1 MTRQTVTAPN
11 APSAGP
17 YSHGVWAGDLFY
29 LSGQAAVDPSTAKLV
44 AGDVAVQAAQCFK
57 NLFGVLAAAGLGPQH
72 VIKVNV
78 YLTDLAFF
86 PQVNEI
92 MATYFQQ
99 PYPARAAV
107 GVAVLPRGALVE
119 IEAVMVLPE

>member
-29 LSGQAAVDPSTAKLV
+29 LSGQAAVDPAVGKLIT
-44 AGDVAVQAAQCFK
+44 GDTAAQTEQSFK
-57 NLFGVLAAAGLGPQH
+57 NLFGVLAAAGLGPQN

-78 YLTDLAFF
+78 YLIDMNDFAAMNAVYAAQF
-86 PQVNEI
+86 EK
-92 MATYFQQ
+92 
-99 PYPARAAV
+99 PYPARTTV
-107 GVAVLPRGALVE
+107 GVASLPLGARVE
-119 IEAVMVLPE
+119 IEFIARRD

>member
-29 LSGQAAVDPSTAKLV
+29 LSGQAAVDPATGKLV
-44 AGDVAVQAAQCFK
+44 AGDTAAQAGQCFT

-72 VIKVNV
+72 VIKANV
-78 YLTDLAFF
+78 YLVDMNDFAAMNAVYAAQF
-86 PQVNEI
+86 EK
-92 MATYFQQ
+92 
-99 PYPARAAV
+99 PYPARTTV
-107 GVAVLPRGALVE
+107 GVASLPLGARIE
-119 IEAVMVLPE
+119 IELIARRG

>member
-1 MTRQTVTAPN
+1 MPRQTVTAPN

-44 AGDVAVQAAQCFK
+44 AGDTAVQAAQCFR
-57 NLFGVLAAAGLGPQH
+57 NLFGVLAAAGLTPQH

-78 YLTDLAFF
+78 YLTDMNDFSAMNAVYAAQF
-86 PQVNEI
+86 EK
-92 MATYFQQ
+92 
-99 PYPARAAV
+99 PYPARTTV
-107 GVAVLPRGALVE
+107 GVASLPLGARIE
-119 IEAVMVLPE
+119 IELIARRD